1 MKKGFIYNKE
11 IGGSHKSAAVYVEI
25 LEQHELPDTSYI
37 EQWDC
42 PHCGAIKT
50 VYKTELLNHTRC
62 TVCFKRSNQKF
73 IEQHQ

>member
-50 VYKTELLNHTRC
+50 VYKTE
-62 TVCFKRSNQKF
+62 
-73 IEQHQ
+73 